1 MANYLVG
8 DIQGCDAPLGQL
20 LGEIGFSP
28 SRDILYVLG
37 DLVNRGP
44 DSAAV
49 LRRLM
54 KLGDAARCILGNHD
68 LHLLAVAHGVRP
80 ARADDTLDDVL
91 HAPDSKRLIKWLRQQ
106 PLALFEQ
113 NCLMVHAGVLPGWSA
128 EKTLALAAEVAAAL
142 RGLDMVD
149 FLLHMYGS
157 LPAQWNDALHGA
169 ARTRVIV
176 NALTR
181 MRFCSPD
188 GVMELSAKEGA
199 ASAPAGYLP
208 WFDVPS
214 RQTANVMVAFGHW
227 STLGLIR
234 RDKLLGLDT
243 GCVWG
248 GCLSAVPIAAG
259 GECGAVVQVACP
271 QAQKPGA

>member
-8 DIQGCDAPLGQL
+8 DIQGCDAPLVQL

-28 SRDILYVLG
+28 SRDVLYVLG

-54 KLGDAARCILGNHD
+54 KLGDAARCVLGNHD

-91 HAPDSKRLIKWLRQQ
+91 HAPDRTRLLDWLCQQ
-106 PLALFEQ
+106 HLALFEQ
-113 NCLMVHAGVLPGWSA
+113 HCLMVHAGVLPGWTT
-128 EKTLALAAEVAAAL
+128 EKTLSLACEVEVAL
-142 RGLDMVD
+142 RGPDLLD
-149 FLLHMYGS
+149 FLQHMYGS
-157 LPAQWNDALHGA
+157 APAQWQDSLQGA

-181 MRFCSPD
+181 MRF
-188 GVMELSAKEGA
+188 
-199 ASAPAGYLP
+199 
-208 WFDVPS
+208 
-214 RQTANVMVAFGHW
+214 
-227 STLGLIR
+227 
-234 RDKLLGLDT
+234 
-243 GCVWG
+243 
-248 GCLSAVPIAAG
+248 
-259 GECGAVVQVACP
+259 
-271 QAQKPGA
+271 

>member
-20 LGEIGFSP
+20 LGKIGFSP
-28 SRDILYVLG
+28 SRDVLYVLG

-44 DSAAV
+44 DSATV
-49 LRRLM
+49 LRRLVN
-54 KLGDAARCILGNHD
+54 LGDAARCVLGNHD

-80 ARADDTLDDVL
+80 ARANDTLDDVL
-91 HAPDSKRLIKWLRQQ
+91 HAPDRQRLIEWLCQQ
-106 PLALFEQ
+106 RLALFEQ
-113 NCLMVHAGVLPGWSA
+113 NCLMVHAGVLPGWTA
-128 EKTLALAAEVAAAL
+128 EKTLSLAAEVESAL
-142 RGLDMVD
+142 QGPDSVD
-149 FLLHMYGS
+149 FLRQMYGS
-157 LPAQWNDALHGA
+157 EPAHWDDSLRGA

-181 MRFCSPD
+181 MRFCSQQ
-188 GVMELSAKEGA
+188 GVMEFSAKEGA
-199 ASAPAGYLP
+199 TSAPAGYLP

-214 RQTANVMVAFGHW
+214 RQTANVMIAFGHW

-248 GCLSAVPIAAG
+248 GCLSAVQIDTSG
-259 GECGAVVQVACP
+259 KCGAVLQVPCL
-271 QAQKPGA
+271 QAQVPGS

>member
-8 DIQGCDAPLGQL
+8 DIQGCDSPLGHL

-28 SRDILYVLG
+28 SRDVLYVLG

-68 LHLLAVAHGVRP
+68 LHLLAVAQGVRP

-91 HAPDSKRLIKWLRQQ
+91 HAPDRKRLVEWLCQQ

-113 NCLMVHAGVLPGWSA
+113 NCLMVHAGVLPGWTT
-128 EKTLALAAEVAAAL
+128 EKTLSLAAEVEAAL
-142 RGLDMVD
+142 RGSDLLD
-149 FLLHMYGS
+149 FLQHMYGS
-157 LPAQWNDALHGA
+157 LPAQWSDTLQGA

-181 MRFCSPD
+181 MRFCSPQ
-188 GVMELSAKEGA
+188 GVMEFSAKEGA
-199 ASAPAGYLP
+199 ASAPHGYLP
-208 WFDVPS
+208 WFDVRGRAS
-214 RQTANVMVAFGHW
+214 ADVMMAFGHW

-234 RDKLLGLDT
+234 RERLLGLDT

-248 GCLSAVPIAAG
+248 GCLSAVPIDASG
-259 GECGAVVQVACP
+259 HCGAVVQVNCP

>member
-1 MANYLVG
+1 MANYLMG

-20 LGEIGFSP
+20 LGKIGFSP
-28 SRDILYVLG
+28 SRDVLYVLG

-44 DSAAV
+44 ASAAV

-68 LHLLAVAHGVRP
+68 LHLLAVAQGVRK

-91 HAPDSKRLIKWLRQQ
+91 AAPDRKRLLAWLRQQ
-106 PLALFEQ
+106 RLALFEQ
-113 NCLMVHAGVLPGWSA
+113 NCLMIHAGVLPSWTT
-128 EKTLALAAEVAAAL
+128 EKTLALAGEVEAAL
-142 RGLDMVD
+142 QGPECEH
-149 FLLHMYGS
+149 FLQKMYGS
-157 LPAQWNDALHGA
+157 EPAQWSDALQGD

-181 MRFCSPD
+181 MRFCSPQ
-188 GVMELSAKEGA
+188 GVMEFSAKESA
-199 ASAPAGYLP
+199 ATTPAGYLP
-208 WFDVPS
+208 WFEVPQ
-214 RQTANVMVAFGHW
+214 RNTAQVMVAFGHW

-248 GCLSAVPIAAG
+248 GCLSAVQIDSKG
-259 GECGAVVQVACP
+259 DCGALFQATCP